1 MINSD
6 YNLRIVMNPLK
17 LRISLMLVLFWCCF
31 DAVGQRIQQVP
42 DSIRKKYEVQ
52 QQEKRAREKGPVID
66 YASLN
71 QDSLIKIKLVNL
83 AMNNPNVLIADAN
96 IRIAEANQKQARLA
110 WLNSV
115 VVGANI
121 NEFVVQNSAAASFFP
136 KYNIGASVPLDI
148 FSRTKREKK
157 VAHENII
164 ISHES
169 KKDRQT
175 LLKSEVLMRYEN
187 YKEKREVVILQKSY
201 MEYDYSAYEAAQR
214 AYSDGDMTIDDMNKT
229 HQIYLTEKSKL
240 VTRERDLNIAIIQL
254 EELIGVPLS
263 EAFQIP

>member
-1 MINSD
+1 
-6 YNLRIVMNPLK
+6 MNTLK
-17 LRISLMLVLFWCCF
+17 PRFILLFITFLHCA
-31 DAVGQRIQQVP
+31 DAVAQTIQQVP
-42 DSIRKKYEVQ
+42 DSVRRQYQ
-52 QQEKRAREKGPVID
+52 LRQQEKQAREKGPAID
-66 YASLN
+66 YSLLD

-83 AMNNPNVLIADAN
+83 AMNNPNIRIADAN
-96 IRIAEANQKQARLA
+96 IRIAEADLNRAKLA

-136 KYNIGASVPLDI
+136 KYNVGASVPLDI

-157 VAHENII
+157 VARENILI
-164 ISHES
+164 NNEL
-169 KKDRQT
+169 KKDKQT
-175 LLKSEVLMRYEN
+175 FLKSEVLMRYEN

-201 MEYDYSAYEAAQR
+201 MEYDFSAYEAAQK
-214 AYSDGDMTIDDMNKT
+214 AYSEGDMTIDDMNKT

-254 EELIGVPLS
+254 EELIGVPVSQAL
-263 EAFQIP
+263 QIP